1 MGLGTSIICLN
12 KVSLVPVTMS
22 DFLLSLL
29 FPLRGS
35 LGSDGCRPTSSYSP
49 SLLTSTGDW
58 RRLFTV
64 ISLSLLFRGLQ
75 SGHPGEGQPSAPV
88 LPLVLQLLHLG
99 QRDPDESGM
108 LILDSVGSVEMV
120 ADVFLEGP
128 LSD

>member
-1 MGLGTSIICLN
+1 M
-12 KVSLVPVTMS
+12 
-22 DFLLSLL
+22 
-29 FPLRGS
+29 
-35 LGSDGCRPTSSYSP
+35 
-49 SLLTSTGDW
+49 
-58 RRLFTV
+58 